1 MATHQHSSAGAA
13 CNFVCV
19 GIPMEP
25 EKKIFIE
32 LEMDKTQLI
41 YLVFIAVVIVALI
54 FDLGLLSKKNKTITL
69 KAALI
74 QTCFWVGLS
83 FLFCGFIWF
92 ENDGGQGKQDAVK
105 YISAYLLEWSLS
117 IDNIF
122 VFIIIFSFFKIHP
135 SNYSRV
141 LLLGILMAIVFRIL
155 FIAIGSELVARFD
168 WIMYVFGVFLLF
180 TGFKMFTATG
190 ENDFNPEENWAFR
203 IMKKYFRTTN
213 DEPHGKFFVKKEN
226 KTYLTRLT
234 MVVIMLGLIDIV
246 FAIDSIPAVFSI
258 IPDPDDKLLIYS
270 SNIFAVLGLRSL
282 FFLLQGA
289 ANKFD
294 YLQHGIAVVL
304 LFIGAKMLV
313 EKWVHIPVWASL
325 MVIVICIGGS
335 VMYSIF
341 STDSTAEVLK
351 GEEKDSEDVL

>member
-1 MATHQHSSAGAA
+1 
-13 CNFVCV
+13 
-19 GIPMEP
+19 
-25 EKKIFIE
+25 
-32 LEMDKTQLI
+32 MDKTQLVYI
-41 YLVFIAVVIVALI
+41 VFSAVIVVALV
-54 FDLGLLSKKNKTITL
+54 FDLGLLSKKNKAITL

-92 ENDGGQGKQDAVK
+92 ENIGGEGKQDAIK

-122 VFIIIFSFFKIHP
+122 VFIIIFSFFKVHS

-141 LLLGILMAIVFRIL
+141 LLLGILMAIVFRIV
-155 FIAIGSELVARFD
+155 FIAIGSELVARFS
-168 WIMYVFGVFLLF
+168 WIMYVFGAFLLF
-180 TGFKMFTATG
+180 TGFKMFTA
-190 ENDFNPEENWAFR
+190 NDDDDFNPEDNWAFKL
-203 IMKKYFRTTN
+203 MKKFFRTTN
-213 DEPHGKFFVKKEN
+213 DEPHGKFFIKKDN
-226 KTYLTRLT
+226 KTYLTKLT

-258 IPDPDDKLLIYS
+258 IPDPADKLLIYS

-304 LFIGAKMLV
+304 LFIGAKMLL

-325 MVIVICIGGS
+325 MVILVCIGGS
-335 VMYSIF
+335 IMYSLF
-341 STDSTAEVLK
+341 YTDSSTEIIEEVDPVKKNDTTDNAL
-351 GEEKDSEDVL
+351 